1 MPIHVRERWR
11 AVPLSARLV
20 TIITVLLLVGLAS
33 AGATTLT
40 VLHSHL
46 VQQVDDELTSRGE
59 ELAERTVDQLV
70 AGRFQHAILPS
81 NYYLAIQL
89 DDGHTV
95 EIPNP
100 HLQEQ
105 LGTPRLPT
113 VDLDHLENHPSPVTL
128 DGHGSHVHWRAVTY
142 PLSAGGGTVGAVTV
156 ALPLAS
162 VDATIASTGRLL
174 VVSGVL
180 ITMLGALAAWAA
192 VRRSLRPLREI
203 EATAGAIAAGDLSR
217 RVPAQPP
224 TTEVGSLAHSLNVML
239 AQIERSFA
247 VQRASEQRMRRF
259 VSDASHELRTPL
271 STIRG
276 YGELYRMGGVP
287 DVGQAMSRVESEAKR
302 MGALVEDLLQ
312 LARLDEGRP
321 LDLRPV
327 ELTAVAT
334 DAVADLRAVAPDR
347 VARVVPLEEDGAMA
361 PVVVRADEN
370 KIRQVVANL
379 VGNVLQHTPAGTPL
393 EIAVGQPEPEWALL
407 EIRDHGPGIAP
418 EDADRVFERFYRVDP
433 SRARSSGG
441 SGLGLAIVAA
451 IMGTHEGGV
460 RILPTPGGGTTVQV
474 AMPVAG
480 PRQEARPQ
488 AGSAPAA
495 GPASGPLAGSGDD
508 SAATPSAEPGDH
520 SAATPSAEPGD
531 GPLTAAGAEAPRNGT
546 PGPDE
551 PAPSSAESPAG
562 TPRAEQGRWR

>member
-1 MPIHVRERWR
+1 MRRHPREGHHPRERHPARERWR

-33 AGATTLT
+33 AGITTLT
-40 VLHSHL
+40 VLHAHL

-70 AGRFQHAILPS
+70 AGRAQQAILPS

-89 DDGHTV
+89 QGGHTV

-100 HLQEQ
+100 HLQQQ
-105 LGTPRLPT
+105 LGTPRLPS
-113 VDLDHLENHPSPVTL
+113 VDLDDLDRTPTPVTL
-128 DGHGSHVHWRAVTY
+128 DGNGSHIHWRAVTY
-142 PLSAGGGTVGAVTV
+142 PLSAGGPTVGAVTV
-156 ALPLAS
+156 ALPLVS
-162 VDATIASTGRLL
+162 VDATMASTGKLL
-174 VVSGVL
+174 VVSGLL
-180 ITMLGALAAWAA
+180 IAALGALAAWAA

-239 AQIERSFA
+239 AQIEQSFA
-247 VQRASEQRMRRF
+247 AQRASEQRMRRF

-276 YGELYRMGGVP
+276 YGELYRMGGVA
-287 DVGQAMSRVESEAKR
+287 DVGQAMSRIEAEAKR

-327 ELTAVAT
+327 DLTAVAA

-347 VARVVPLEEDGAMA
+347 AARVVALTGDGAPA
-361 PVVVRADEN
+361 PLTVRADEN

-379 VGNVLQHTPAGTPL
+379 VGNVLQHTPAGTPV
-393 EIAVGQPEPEWALL
+393 EIAVGLPEDGWALL
-407 EIRDHGPGIAP
+407 EVRDHGPGIAR
-418 EDADRVFERFYRVDP
+418 EDADRVFERFFRVDL
-433 SRARSSGG
+433 SRTRSSGG

-451 IMGTHEGGV
+451 IMGTHDGGV
-460 RILPTPGGGTTVQV
+460 RIVPTPGGGTTVQV
-474 AMPVAG
+474 AMPIAG
-480 PRQEARPQ
+480 PREKPPAPAPAPPDAPAPAPPATGEAAAVLRDPP
-488 AGSAPAA
+488 APAHEATRREGPDTPAPAA
-495 GPASGPLAGSGDD
+495 EGGPGQA
-508 SAATPSAEPGDH
+508 
-520 SAATPSAEPGD
+520 
-531 GPLTAAGAEAPRNGT
+531 
-546 PGPDE
+546 
-551 PAPSSAESPAG
+551 APSSRTTPAR
-562 TPRAEQGRWR
+562 TPDAD